1 MVTSIGRETRDKRQD
16 NHLLHSIGLLCFS
29 GVLLAGLGVL
39 LFVDICGQFLAEG
52 KVYSRFWEDLEGS
65 YRGMLI
71 I

>member
-1 MVTSIGRETRDKRQD
+1 MVTSIGRETRDKRLD
-16 NHLLHSIGLLCFS
+16 NHLLHSMGLLCFS

-39 LFVDICGQFLAEG
+39 LWDICGQFLAEG

-65 YRGMLI
+65 YGGMLI